1 MVLRDLDAR
10 ISLFEFQDPW
20 VRTLQFFVVVPNK
33 ELNVRELV
41 RRLEQ
46 LGEPSNVVEAL
57 VQRLTPVLGTFPRWE
72 L

>member
-1 MVLRDLDAR
+1 MVPRDLDTR
-10 ISLFEFQDPW
+10 ISLSELQDPW
-20 VRTLQFFVVVPNK
+20 VRTLQFFVVAPNK

>member
-1 MVLRDLDAR
+1 MVLRDLDAP
-10 ISLFEFQDPW
+10 ISLTEFQDPS
-20 VRTLQFFVVVPNK
+20 VRTLQFFVVAPNK

>member
-10 ISLFEFQDPW
+10 IRDPW
-20 VRTLQFFVVVPNK
+20 ARSLQFFVVAPNK

-46 LGEPSNVVEAL
+46 LGELSNVVEAL

>member
-10 ISLFEFQDPW
+10 IRDPW
-20 VRTLQFFVVVPNK
+20 VRSLQFFVVAPNK

>member
-1 MVLRDLDAR
+1 M
-10 ISLFEFQDPW
+10 
-20 VRTLQFFVVVPNK
+20 VVPNK

-57 VQRLTPVLGTFPRWE
+57 VQRLIPVLGTFPRWQ